1 MTRGRRCR
9 SRRNRP
15 CDPSCPRPR
24 RRRGRFVLVPLTSA
38 RRDPRQLHHRATGHP
53 AERQAHGRA
62 RCAHRRA
69 ALRAPRHARRRVYA
83 IRVQVD
89 ELPAHARDQREEY
102 REDVGYLSGAS
113 FVSFFFFFF
122 WHLTDDGWAI
132 LQAEG
137 PDAFSQFHL
146 YVCSAFL
153 VRWSE
158 KLREMDFQVRRSSSH
173 RAKPNPVSH
182 VAALLSNP
190 TRASL
195 CSCSRCRHKI
205 GRTTKSRCSSA
216 KRSCSIRSGTT
227 RRATSLESEIESV
240 FHLA

>member
-1 MTRGRRCR
+1 M
-9 SRRNRP
+9 
-15 CDPSCPRPR
+15 
-24 RRRGRFVLVPLTSA
+24 
-38 RRDPRQLHHRATGHP
+38 
-53 AERQAHGRA
+53 
-62 RCAHRRA
+62 
-69 ALRAPRHARRRVYA
+69 
-83 IRVQVD
+83 
-89 ELPAHARDQREEY
+89 
-102 REDVGYLSGAS
+102 
-113 FVSFFFFFF
+113 
-122 WHLTDDGWAI
+122 DGLYI

-240 FHLA
+240 FHFSIKPFPTSAPSLGCKWRRPTAHNSRASAIKLR